1 MTEEFDDS
9 LWKLTQFV
17 KRWWEDDYKKE
28 SQSTSNERWNG
39 RGPEHNMAL
48 QQILKLQEARA
59 LHKTSLL
66 PIYKKN
72 GMPTPA
78 VSNHDYEQHKH
89 EKYQEQQVLEQ
100 LKLEEEFRRLM
111 DRSVSDGRGDESL
124 KYFQHMMEARQH
136 FEYLKN
142 IRERDAKSAYSAED
156 NIEARKESSTP
167 CESKFSPIHKHSPP
181 RTSSA
186 EVSPNHSVR
195 LSTSSS
201 PLSATS
207 PINSSPLSHL
217 QNMQPFD
224 FRKHK
229 LSESTAKEEPVKNSY
244 GINNAEKAAIELMRS
259 QLFNFQLPPSL
270 PIPPMTMPSSFSHP
284 AAMVAALSQNPM
296 GLASLQALLPQM
308 SSKVAE
314 SADTKMS
321 NGLGNSRTSERME
334 EENVLNLSKD
344 SYVETT
350 HKSRD
355 LMIGKCLS
363 PPKRHW
369 GASQMPLNLG
379 THFINPATGKKRVQC
394 NVCLKTFCDKGAL
407 KIHFSAVHLR
417 EMHKCTVEGC
427 SMMFSSRRSR
437 NRHSANPNPKLHS
450 PHLRRKI
457 SPHDGRSAQ
466 AHSVLISQHGSA
478 LNIPPVINPMH
489 AFGSYPIINPAQS
502 IRPYPSNVG
511 LDYKN
516 NINFSPHYDQSHLI
530 RRESNSEDNKDQDGQ
545 GESDEDDGI
554 VVVAGDEDDDD
565 NEHMDTSDY
574 YSNLNKSIGSL
585 EDSETDFD
593 QRSVSDN
600 NDARKDGAISPEV
613 MKRKRKN
620 LNPIRLQSNHYI
632 ESQEKNDKNE
642 DCQTDIIDDT
652 LIDPKR
658 VKCEDK
664 NDNCTITNENSEP
677 AKVKEE
683 VSQIKE
689 EPSDVDY
696 NAQDLRIKEEP
707 QEKEDYCKTVE
718 KSQSNLEQYSSE
730 NALKRL
736 ESLSKGDFPN
746 MSKKVEPHP
755 LGPYN
760 LSMHDTIDFS
770 DRSPASSVSSY
781 DYVTDDSQGQIHGH
795 FENGFFIVISDVPT
809 DQENPLKCTVC
820 DKLFQNMFIL
830 KTHYQNS
837 HLKVMFKCS
846 NDGCRASFS
855 TKQRRDLHS
864 CNIDLHRKIFSICG
878 RASEESPAK
887 TLESAREQMEL
898 IAKLNDDERV
908 TPYIESHKYYQA
920 RDSEKLNHL
929 GQQMPFGAPYPP
941 LQLPEAYLNG
951 RDMFNQQPFLFT
963 PFGMLPNFPL
973 PFGFLP
979 PNLGPFGCRGQNY
992 SPLPPKL
999 NYCVEDE
1006 APRPNKDGLYPC
1018 RGCREHFKDLM
1029 GLKLHCEGVHAQSLH
1044 RCSVSG
1050 CNAAFFSRTKR
1061 NLHSEAHAGSRR
1073 QNGRSHH
1080 LVNST

>member
-1 MTEEFDDS
+1 MI
-9 LWKLTQFV
+9 Q
-17 KRWWEDDYKKE
+17 E

-72 GMPTPA
+72 GIPSPPA
-78 VSNHDYEQHKH
+78 TNQEYEQYTKRLDNYP
-89 EKYQEQQVLEQ
+89 EQVLEQ

-111 DRSVSDGRGDESL
+111 ERSASEARSDESL

-142 IRERDAKSAYSAED
+142 MKERDVKSTYSEED
-156 NIEARKESSTP
+156 NVEPRKETTKQYDN
-167 CESKFSPIHKHSPP
+167 KFSPIHKQSPP
-181 RTSSA
+181 RTSPA

-201 PLSATS
+201 PLSTTS

-229 LSESTAKEEPVKNSY
+229 LSESNTKEEPIKQNYDTNS
-244 GINNAEKAAIELMRS
+244 AEKAALELMRS
-259 QLFNFQLPPSL
+259 QLFNFQLTSNL
-270 PIPPMTMPSSFSHP
+270 PIPPMTMPSTFTHP

-308 SSKVAE
+308 SSKVNE
-314 SADTKMS
+314 PVEPKLS
-321 NGLGNSRTSERME
+321 NGLSNGRSDARVE

-344 SYVETT
+344 AFAEATQ
-350 HKSRD
+350 KSRE
-355 LMIGKCLS
+355 LMMSKCLS

-369 GASQMPLNLG
+369 SASQIPLNLG

-466 AHSVLISQHGSA
+466 AHSVLLSQHGA
-478 LNIPPVINPMH
+478 GLNIPPVINPMH
-489 AFGSYPIINPAQS
+489 AFGSYPMMNPSQS
-502 IRPYPSNVG
+502 MRPYSTNIA

-516 NINFSPHYDQSHLI
+516 NVNFHPHFDQSHLM
-530 RRESNSEDNKDQDGQ
+530 RRESNSEDNKAQDVQ

-574 YSNLNKSIGSL
+574 YSNLNKSVGSL

-600 NDARKDGAISPEV
+600 NDNREVRKDGTISPEV

-620 LNPIRLQSNHYI
+620 LNPIRLQSNNNVEQQPNNTDNNECETEGADDNLI
-632 ESQEKNDKNE
+632 DSKRIKCDGDEKNDNSLVKNE
-642 DCQTDIIDDT
+642 IGDV
-652 LIDPKR
+652 PKI
-658 VKCEDK
+658 KQE
-664 NDNCTITNENSEP
+664 ITE
-677 AKVKEE
+677 
-683 VSQIKE
+683 IKK
-689 EPSDVDY
+689 EPSEIEY
-696 NAQDLRIKEEP
+696 NPQDLSIKEEP
-707 QEKEDYCKTVE
+707 QEKEDCPKPLSKLQT
-718 KSQSNLEQYSSE
+718 EQFSSE

-736 ESLSKGDFPN
+736 ESLSRGDFPN
-746 MSKKVEPHP
+746 LTKKIDSNPG
-755 LGPYN
+755 GPYN
-760 LSMHDTIDFS
+760 LSMHDAMEFS
-770 DRSPASSVSSY
+770 DRSPSSSVSSY
-781 DYVTDDSQGQIHGH
+781 DYVSDDGHGQIQGH
-795 FENGFFIVISDVPT
+795 FENGFFVVTTDVPT
-809 DQENPLKCTVC
+809 DHENPLKCTVC
-820 DKLFQNMFIL
+820 DKLFQNIFVL
-830 KTHYQNS
+830 KTHYQNT
-837 HLKVMFKCS
+837 HLKIMYKCS
-846 NDGCRASFS
+846 NESCKASFT
-855 TKQRRDLHS
+855 TKQSRDRHS
-864 CNIDLHRKIFSICG
+864 CNINLHRKIFSMCG
-878 RASEESPAK
+878 RISNESPIK
-887 TLESAREQMEL
+887 ILGKIREQMDL
-898 IAKLNDDERV
+898 IAKFNDDERV
-908 TPYIESHKYYQA
+908 IPYIEAQKYYQA
-920 RDSEKLNHL
+920 KDSEKTNNYLS
-929 GQQMPFGAPYPP
+929 QQIPFGAPYPP
-941 LQLPEAYLNG
+941 LQLSDSYLNG
-951 RDMFNQQPFLFT
+951 RDMFHQQPFLFT
-963 PFGMLPNFPL
+963 PFGMLPNFPTI

-979 PNLGPFGCRGQNY
+979 PNLSPFGCHNQSY
-992 SPLPPKL
+992 PSPMLRKL

-1006 APRPNKDGLYPC
+1006 APRPNKDGSYPC
-1018 RGCREHFKDLM
+1018 RGCREVFKDLM
-1029 GLKLHCEGVHAQSLH
+1029 GLKVHCETVHVQSLH

-1061 NLHSEAHAGSRR
+1061 NIHSEAHLSSRR
-1073 QNGRSHH
+1073 QNGRSLH